1 VPDIILQ
8 GFGIRIWIPCPC
20 KSFSKKMK
28 TPVIIDFERTGGYA
42 GLTLHTLIDSHSLSV
57 DEKEELGRLLDEAG
71 IPELMKDPILPE
83 SSPDQF
89 TYSITIQ
96 WGEEKLF
103 VQLAEKKVP
112 PSIRPLLKFLTN
124 RSRSR
129 KENHKSK

>member
-1 VPDIILQ
+1 MEAHI
-8 GFGIRIWIPCPC
+8 
-20 KSFSKKMK
+20 
-28 TPVIIDFERTGGYA
+28 IIDFERAGGYA

-71 IPELMKDPILPE
+71 IQGLIKDPILPE

-89 TYSITIQ
+89 TYSLTIQ
-96 WGEEKLF
+96 WGEEQLF
-103 VQLAEKKVP
+103 VQFAEKQMP